1 MSRRHSHNPTS
12 REVSQRHASKENPQQ
27 PVNNEDPPKSADREA
42 SQQPVNKEVGYR
54 KPFNPLRAPNA
65 FAAAFI
71 VIFFLVH
78 ASLGVFAILS
88 GWRGALAWTVWVGA
102 GVIGF
107 HIIMSLATTI
117 SMFTDKV
124 RVASKGKRRHQLLKW
139 ATGGCI
145 VLMFAWH
152 VSGAQRL
159 LDAPSFLVAIAAVAV
174 ISALCWHVWIGAK
187 SLTHDLRISPEFRM
201 PIRGVFITIAAIL
214 SIVLLASLV
223 FKLDVF
229 V

>member
-27 PVNNEDPPKSADREA
+27 PVNKEDPPKPADREA

-187 SLTHDLRISPEFRM
+187 SLTHDLRISPVFRM

-223 FKLDVF
+223 F
-229 V
+229 

>member
-1 MSRRHSHNPTS
+1 MSRRHS
-12 REVSQRHASKENPQQ
+12 QQ
-27 PVNNEDPPKSADREA
+27 PVNKEASPKRASREA
-42 SQQPVNKEVGYR
+42 SQQPANKEDSQQPADKEVGYR

-88 GWRGALAWTVWVGA
+88 GWRGALAWTVWIGA

-159 LDAPSFLVAIAAVAV
+159 LDAPSFLVAIAAVAL

-187 SLTHDLRISPEFRM
+187 SLTHDLRISPVFRT
-201 PIRGVFITIAAIL
+201 PIRGVFITVAAIL
-214 SIVLLASLV
+214 SIVLLTSLV
-223 FKLDVF
+223 F
-229 V
+229 

>member
-1 MSRRHSHNPTS
+1 MSRRYSHNPTS

-27 PVNNEDPPKSADREA
+27 PVNKEDPPKSADREA

-159 LDAPSFLVAIAAVAV
+159 LDAPSFLVAIAAVAL

-201 PIRGVFITIAAIL
+201 PIRGIFITVAAIL

-223 FKLDVF
+223 FKLDAF

>member
-1 MSRRHSHNPTS
+1 MSRRYSHNPTS

-27 PVNNEDPPKSADREA
+27 PVNREDPPKSADREA
-42 SQQPVNKEVGYR
+42 SQQPVNREVGYR

-71 VIFFLVH
+71 VVFFLVH
-78 ASLGVFAILS
+78 ASLGVFAILR
-88 GWRGALAWTVWVGA
+88 GWRGALAWTVWIGA

-187 SLTHDLRISPEFRM
+187 SLTHDLRISPVFRM

-223 FKLDVF
+223 F
-229 V
+229 

>member
-1 MSRRHSHNPTS
+1 MSRRHSHKPTNK
-12 REVSQRHASKENPQQ
+12 EVSQQLANRENSQKPADKEALLQ
-27 PVNNEDPPKSADREA
+27 PANREM
-42 SQQPVNKEVGYR
+42 GYR

-88 GWRGALAWTVWVGA
+88 GWRGALAWTVWIGA

-159 LDAPSFLVAIAAVAV
+159 LDAPSFLVAVAAVAL

-187 SLTHDLRISPEFRM
+187 SLTHDLRISPVFRT

-214 SIVLLASLV
+214 SIVLLTSLV
-223 FKLDVF
+223 F
-229 V
+229 

>member
-1 MSRRHSHNPTS
+1 MSRHH
-12 REVSQRHASKENPQQ
+12 
-27 PVNNEDPPKSADREA
+27 
-42 SQQPVNKEVGYR
+42 SQQPVNKEIGYR

-71 VIFFLVH
+71 VVFFLIH
-78 ASLGVFAILS
+78 ASLGVFAVLS
-88 GWRGALAWTVWVGA
+88 GWRGTLAWTVWIGA

-159 LDAPSFLVAIAAVAV
+159 LDAPNILVAIAAVAL

-187 SLTHDLRISPEFRM
+187 SLTHDLRISPAFRT
-201 PIRGVFITIAAIL
+201 PIRGIFVAVAAIL
-214 SIVLLASLV
+214 SIALLASLWLNV
-223 FKLDVF
+223 GTF